1 MWILGLEGY
10 FKATE
15 GMYLNYLFSAWQ
27 QLSEF
32 KSIIKAGPLCAP
44 TGYITH
50 HSVKLQNNLL
60 FSVGFSNSYEKEL
73 EPAYPS
79 VNFKDLMN
87 FGNHVIEGGG
97 IFKDSVPDGN
107 EYALFSFFYFVNK
120 S

>member
-1 MWILGLEGY
+1 M
-10 FKATE
+10 
-15 GMYLNYLFSAWQ
+15 
-27 QLSEF
+27 
-32 KSIIKAGPLCAP
+32 
-44 TGYITH
+44 GYITN
-50 HSVKLQNNLL
+50 HSMKLQNNLL

-107 EYALFSFFYFVNK
+107 EYALFSFFYFLLSRKKMKPKLSFTLYYLPHLYLFLN
-120 S
+120 

>member
-1 MWILGLEGY
+1 M
-10 FKATE
+10 
-15 GMYLNYLFSAWQ
+15 
-27 QLSEF
+27 
-32 KSIIKAGPLCAP
+32 
-44 TGYITH
+44 
-50 HSVKLQNNLL
+50 KLQNNLL

-107 EYALFSFFYFVNK
+107 EYALPGGHVTIGETTEATFIREYMEEAGLDAYGMDDEELLSQSEIFPLSKGRYLIVEG
-120 S
+120 